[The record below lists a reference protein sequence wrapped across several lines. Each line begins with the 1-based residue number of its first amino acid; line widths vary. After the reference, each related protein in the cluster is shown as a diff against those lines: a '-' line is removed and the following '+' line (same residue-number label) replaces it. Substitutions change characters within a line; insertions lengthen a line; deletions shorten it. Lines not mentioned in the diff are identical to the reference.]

1 MNRTISAL
9 CLAAL
14 AALVPATLA
23 ESKIPTEPLPPEL
36 SDASGSFRV
45 GYSSTYTFRGL
56 VPAGNNPVIPM
67 CLEWRTDIDKEYSF
81 IMNLKET
88 FFTEHPGLDL
98 DDETVADLGI
108 QRQLNELTYAAA
120 SLRVTRGGMAGLAAD
135 RLYGVD
141 PTTAELGLML
151 RHDLTFLPGFYVQGS
166 AAYSMYGVKGWWF
179 DVSIG
184 TRSRVTEKM
193 YIGFEYGAVLDSSY
207 WPTGGNGWQS
217 SYVRVAAEYRL
228 FKDVYLQPFVGYHWL
243 GKGGH
248 RLNHSF
254 GSRLLKGNAWAA
266 GIMLHYAF

>member
-1 MNRTISAL
+1 MKGTISAL

-14 AALVPATLA
+14 TALMPAVA
-23 ESKIPTEPLPPEL
+23 DEFKIPTEPLPADL
-36 SDASGSFRV
+36 SVASGSFRV

-56 VPAGNNPVIPM
+56 VPAGKNPVLPM
-67 CLEWRTDIDKEYSF
+67 CLEWRTDLDKEYSF

-88 FFTEHPGLDL
+88 LFMGHTDL
-98 DDETVADLGI
+98 DFEDETMADFGL
-108 QRQLNELTYAAA
+108 QRQLNEQTYVAA
-120 SLRVTRGGMAGLAAD
+120 SLRITRGGMAGLAAD

-141 PTTAELGLML
+141 PTTAELGLTL
-151 RHDLTFLPGFYVQGS
+151 RHDLSLLPGFYVQGS

-184 TRSRVTEKM
+184 TRSRMTEKI

-217 SYVRVAAEYRL
+217 SYIRLAVEYRL
-228 FKDVYLQPFVGYHWL
+228 FENVYLQPFVGHHWL

-254 GSRLLKGNAWAA
+254 GSRLLKGNVWTA
-266 GIMLHYAF
+266 GVMLHYAF